1 MSEEAAVAEAA
12 EPAAA
17 PVAEAPIAASEAP
30 AQTSWLDSLNEEY
43 RNNSLVN
50 KFDDPNEFA
59 KSYVNQFKVIGAD
72 KVVKP
77 SKNWSDEQYEEFYA
91 ATGRPEAPDQYQ
103 TPLSEQYGEEEIAGL
118 RQMAFEA
125 GLQPRQF
132 EKLSQFLM
140 QAADQANQDNDAIYE
155 QKAFE
160 ARETLRQEYGHAMD
174 QKVGLAIRT
183 AQQYLGADNMPIFET
198 QLPDGTLLGNH
209 PAVVKMFV
217 NIAESMGEDR
227 IIGETTEMVMTP
239 QEAKRQIDEYMR
251 PDSPYRIAD
260 HPDHDAAVAEV
271 NRLFG
276 FV

>member
-1 MSEEAAVAEAA
+1 MSEEAAIAETA
-12 EPAAA
+12 PAT
-17 PVAEAPIAASEAP
+17 EAPIAASEAP
-30 AQTSWLDSLNEEY
+30 AATSWLDSLNEEY

-77 SKNWSDEQYEEFYA
+77 SNNWSDEQYEEFYA
-91 ATGRPEAPDQYQ
+91 ATGRPESPDMYA
-103 TPLSEQYGEEEIAGL
+103 TEVADTYTEEELSGL

-132 EKLSQFLM
+132 EKISQFLT
-140 QAADQANQDNDAIYE
+140 QAAERGSQQNESLLE

-160 ARETLRQEYGHAMD
+160 ARESLRQEYGHAMD

-183 AQQYLGADNMPIFET
+183 AQQYLGADNMAIFEAE
-198 QLPDGTLLGNH
+198 LPDGTLLGDN
-209 PAVVKMFV
+209 PAIVKMFV
-217 NIAESMGEDR
+217 NIAESMGEDS
-227 IIGETTEMVMTP
+227 IVGETAEVVMTP

>member
-1 MSEEAAVAEAA
+1 MSEEAAAAA

-17 PVAEAPIAASEAP
+17 PAMEAPVAAPEAP
-30 AQTSWLDSLNEEY
+30 ASTSWLDSLNEEY

-50 KFDDPNEFA
+50 KFEDPNEFA

-91 ATGRPEAPDQYQ
+91 ATGRPESAEEYQ
-103 TPLSEQYGEEEIAGL
+103 SSLFEQYSEEELAGL

-140 QAADQANQDNDAIYE
+140 QAGDNAKNNYDEVLE

-160 ARETLRQEYGHAMD
+160 ARESLRQEYGYAMD
-174 QKVGLAIRT
+174 QKVDLAIRT
-183 AQQYLGADNMPIFET
+183 AKQYLGADNMEIFET
-198 QLPDGTLLGNH
+198 QLPDGTLLGDN

-217 NIAESMGEDR
+217 SIAESMGEDR
-227 IIGETTEMVMTP
+227 IVGETNEMVMTP

>member
-1 MSEEAAVAEAA
+1 MSEEAAVAET
-12 EPAAA
+12 A

-30 AQTSWLDSLNEEY
+30 AQTSWLDSLDEEY
-43 RNNSLVN
+43 RSNPLINKWPTVN
-50 KFDDPNEFA
+50 DLAKTHLNAQKFLGAE
-59 KSYVNQFKVIGAD
+59 KVA
-72 KVVKP
+72 KP
-77 SKNWSDEQYEEFYA
+77 SNSWSDDQYEEFYTA
-91 ATGRPEAPDQYQ
+91 IGRPEAPDQYQ
-103 TPLSEQYGEEEIAGL
+103 TPLSEQYGEEELAGL

-140 QAADQANQDNDAIYE
+140 QATDQVDQNNDAMYE

-160 ARETLRQEYGHAMD
+160 AREILRQEYGHAMD
-174 QKVGLAIRT
+174 QKVSLAIRT
-183 AQQYLGADNMPIFET
+183 AQQYLGSDNMPIFET
-198 QLPDGTLLGNH
+198 QLPDGTLLGDH

-227 IIGETTEMVMTP
+227 FVGETNEMVMTP
-239 QEAKRQIDEYMR
+239 QEAQRQINEHMR
-251 PDSPYRIAD
+251 PDSAYRIAD